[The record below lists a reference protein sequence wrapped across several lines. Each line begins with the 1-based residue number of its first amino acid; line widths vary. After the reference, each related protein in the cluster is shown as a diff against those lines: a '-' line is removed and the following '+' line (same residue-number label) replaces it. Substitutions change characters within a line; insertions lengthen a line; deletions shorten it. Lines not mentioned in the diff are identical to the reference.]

1 MYKDDISLLDY
12 IWRNLHY
19 LQVYVAEGLE
29 NDEYNELEP
38 QIYFQEGT
46 QNQHDLEDE
55 HEETEFE
62 IEW

>member
-1 MYKDDISLLDY
+1 M
-12 IWRNLHY
+12 
-19 LQVYVAEGLE
+19 QVFVAEGLE

-38 QIYFQEGT
+38 QIYIQEGT